1 MTVMERPLDAVLLLL
16 SVTVTVKLEV
26 AAVVGV
32 PVMLPEVLSDRPPGR
47 LPEVTLQEY
56 PPLPPEAAREAE

>member
-1 MTVMERPLDAVLLLL
+1 MLLLL

-32 PVMLPEVLSDRPPGR
+32 PLMVPDELRDRPPGR
-47 LPEVTLQEY
+47 LPEVTLHEY